1 MTQMPGLHPEA
12 ALPKIEVSKDGKY
25 FRVDWDYQEAP
36 ESRVLI
42 ENKLLD
48 GYIWGV
54 IASLCIAEKCISCA
68 TPRTGTIK
76 RLEQDVAVRLAD
88 LLTEALHSIVAR
100 EYQRLKRE
108 ASWPHLRNAQKMLPH
123 NQPYQNENLGIT
135 GSLEMR

>member
-1 MTQMPGLHPEA
+1 MSQISAPRSEA

-36 ESRVLI
+36 ESRVLL
-42 ENKLLD
+42 ENKLLE

-54 IASLCIAEKCISCA
+54 IATLCIADKCISCA

-76 RLEQDVAVRLAD
+76 RLEKDVALRFAE
-88 LLTEALHSIVAR
+88 LLTEALHPTVAR

-108 ASWPHLRNAQKMLPH
+108 ASWPHVRYAQ
-123 NQPYQNENLGIT
+123 EN
-135 GSLEMR
+135 SAP